1 MLKATIWEWF
11 KAICL
16 LIYFKPFPNSGN
28 PWCFELLNAGR
39 EGTSFS
45 FFEWSNLANK
55 ATFSLCC
62 QTPYMCWWPVKHF
75 LHLPTTT
82 WSLLKLRD
90 PKSPL
95 VLTESCPITRMNK
108 TTSPTHMWVCIE
120 YLYMYIYMYMYNIV
134 YIIITVHYITLNDM
148 TWHDTTLH
156 YITLPYITPH
166 CIILHYT
173 TLRYIT

>member
-1 MLKATIWEWF
+1 MVHPAIVKNIEKPIMLKATIWEWF
-11 KAICL
+11 KAIYL

-108 TTSPTHMWVCIE
+108 TTVSHAYVGMYRIPGICI
-120 YLYMYIYMYMYNIV
+120 IYMYMYI
-134 YIIITVHYITLNDM
+134 
-148 TWHDTTLH
+148 
-156 YITLPYITPH
+156 
-166 CIILHYT
+166 CIILYT
-173 TLRYIT
+173 L

>member
-1 MLKATIWEWF
+1 MADNSSEMVKTKGARIAVDVSSSHCEKHWNTNNS
-11 KAICL
+11 L
-16 LIYFKPFPNSGN
+16 LMYFKPFPNSGN
-28 PWCFELLNAGR
+28 PWCFELLNAGK

-120 YLYMYIYMYMYNIV
+120 YLVYVYIYV
-134 YIIITVHYITLNDM
+134 YV
-148 TWHDTTLH
+148 
-156 YITLPYITPH
+156 
-166 CIILHYT
+166 
-173 TLRYIT
+173 